1 MAGQENTQPEQPMVP
16 IVFGAVVHH
25 TDNTVVVD
33 VSGELCLAT
42 APGLLARLDE
52 LDPGFSRLILDLRR
66 VTFLDSTGIRL
77 LVQMEARAQADG
89 FNFAVSVHG
98 EPARTL
104 QLVGLADRPPRVSG
118 EELGRLLGEGSDAH
132 DLANG

>member
-1 MAGQENTQPEQPMVP
+1 MVP
-16 IVFGAVVHH
+16 MVFGAEVRQA
-25 TDNTVVVD
+25 DQTVVVD

-42 APGLLARLDE
+42 APGLLARLDD

-89 FNFAVSVHG
+89 FSFAVSVEG

-118 EELGRLLGEGSDAH
+118 EELGRLLGEGSGNH